1 MYIQHPETDFFYR
14 ELHQPG
20 KLMGLGLTTGCYG
33 TRCPFS
39 LGGMDM
45 FWRVLKIFTY
55 LTH

>member
-45 FWRVLKIFTY
+45 F
-55 LTH
+55 